1 MRGPL
6 LRVCDNSH
14 TLRLHNICEDVKEFM
29 TTSKLDAQ
37 TDSSSDF
44 RRDYFSD
51 NCYNGSLYL
60 NKWYSLVEDLSKR
73 SFTVASDRV
82 PAITGLGKEIA
93 SIAGTTFVDGMFRP
107 ASAIELCW
115 NGHYSLSA
123 RRIPGVPS

>member
-1 MRGPL
+1 
-6 LRVCDNSH
+6 
-14 TLRLHNICEDVKEFM
+14 M

-51 NCYNGSLYL
+51 NSYNGSLYL

-73 SFTVASDRV
+73 SFTVASDRI
-82 PAITGLGKEIA
+82 PAINGLGKEIA
-93 SIAGTTFVDGMFRP
+93 SIAGTKFVNGMFKP
-107 ASAIELCW
+107 ISARELCW
-115 NGHYSLSA
+115 VRYSSQSA